1 MYFLIFLAALALL
14 NFHVSREIKKI
25 EMAPFRKKM
34 TLMGIWAIPFLG
46 AFSAWGDVRMW
57 RYHQKRNT
65 LLPKEFSQDPANLL
79 LSPKGGS
86 AISLE
91 PFLVWG
97 NQIPLFRWDEII
109 TAFDQIGDDQQQ
121 LEAMN
126 QVKLTWLLLMREELG
141 KDFHV
146 LETPGLL
153 MLSSLEMN
161 VAQAMAT
168 YVENTERRIQTVLR
182 DLAQFPK
189 GEKNIVL
196 VFDDDASYYNYVS
209 LYYPDEGEF
218 SFSGGMFI
226 NNGCPHFVVKRDDLR
241 SIEPVIAHEMTHCAL
256 ALHSLP
262 RWLDEGIAVNTE
274 IRLTKHYAMAFTPKE
289 IHQKHLNFWN
299 KETIQEFWSGQSFDR
314 VDDGN
319 LLSYE
324 LARILVE
331 HFGKDWDRFSKFVHS
346 VARDDA
352 GRTAAHEALEL
363 DLGDCVCALLDLPDT
378 KTWSPNPE
386 VWYSERP

>member
-1 MYFLIFLAALALL
+1 MYFLIFLAVLALI
-14 NFHVSREIKKI
+14 NFHVSRELNKI
-25 EMAPFRKKM
+25 EMSPFRKKM
-34 TLMGIWAIPFLG
+34 TLMGIWVIPLFG

-57 RYHQKRNT
+57 RYHQKKGIP
-65 LLPKEFSQDPANLL
+65 LAKEFSQDAANLL
-79 LSPKGGS
+79 LSPKGIS

-91 PFLVWG
+91 PFLVRG
-97 NQIPLFRWDEII
+97 NQIPIFRWDEIN
-109 TAFDQIGDDQQQ
+109 TALDQVSDHQHKI
-121 LEAMN
+121 EAMN
-126 QVKLTWLLLMREELG
+126 EAKLAWLLSMREALG
-141 KDFHV
+141 SDFHV

-153 MLSSLEMN
+153 MLSSLEAN
-161 VAQAMAT
+161 VAHAMAT
-168 YVENTERRIQTVLR
+168 YVDNTEKRIRTVLR

-196 VFDDDASYYNYVS
+196 VFDDDAMYYDYVS

-226 NNGCPHFVVKRDDLR
+226 NNGCSHFVVKRDDLR

-256 ALHSLP
+256 AQHSLP

-274 IRLTKHYAMAFTPKE
+274 IRLTKHYAMSFTPKE
-289 IHQKHLNFWN
+289 LRQKHLIFWN
-299 KETIQEFWSGQSFDR
+299 QDTIQEFWSGKSFDR

-331 HFGKDWDRFSKFVHS
+331 HFGKDWPQFSKFVHS
-346 VARDDA
+346 VVRDDA
-352 GRTAAHEALEL
+352 GGDAAHQALAL

-378 KTWSPNPE
+378 KTWSPNPA
-386 VWYSERP
+386 VWYPANP